1 MTPVPT
7 LPTHA
12 LVGLGLAEVF
22 EAVAGQPPC
31 PLFWGLS
38 AGLAMLPDLD
48 TLAFPLG
55 IPYGHRFGHRG
66 MFHSLAFALLA
77 GLCAALAT
85 RGPLGGPWWVL
96 LGYYFAV
103 TASHGV
109 LDAFTNGGLGIALL
123 GPFDDTRYFFW
134 WQPIQVAP
142 LGRAFF
148 SRWGLRVLVSEAVW
162 VWAPLAVLVG
172 AAVGLRH

>member
-1 MTPVPT
+1 MPT

-22 EAVAGQPPC
+22 EAAAGEPSRM
-31 PLFWGLS
+31 LFWGLS
-38 AGLAMLPDLD
+38 AALAALPDLD
-48 TLAFPLG
+48 VLAFPLG

-66 MFHSLAFALLA
+66 FFHSL
-77 GLCAALAT
+77 LCALAVGLLVTLAT
-85 RGPLGGPWWVL
+85 LGQFTAPWWVL
-96 LGYYFAV
+96 WGFFFV
-103 TASHGV
+103 VMASHGV

-123 GPFDDTRYFFW
+123 APFDDTRYFAP
-134 WQPIQVAP
+134 WQPIQVSP

-162 VWAPLAVLVG
+162 VWAPLALLVG
-172 AAVGLRH
+172 GAVWWRT

>member
-1 MTPVPT
+1 MPT

-31 PLFWGLS
+31 SLFWGLS

-48 TLAFPLG
+48 GLAFPLG
-55 IPYGHRFGHRG
+55 IPYEHRFGHRG
-66 MFHSLAFALLA
+66 VLHSLAFALFA
-77 GLCAALAT
+77 GLGAALAT
-85 RGPLGGPWWVL
+85 ACLLGVPWWVL
-96 LGYYFAV
+96 LGYYFVV
-103 TASHGV
+103 TASHGL

-123 GPFDDTRYFFW
+123 APFDETRYFFG

-142 LGRAFF
+142 LGWAFF
-148 SRWGLRVLVSEAVW
+148 SSWGLRVLVSEAVW

-172 AAVGLRH
+172 AAVWLRQ